1 MGQAEDVRAL
11 IEPVLASEGLELFD
25 LELKSGLLRVAVDGP
40 NGIDIDRLGQLSQR
54 FSRLLD
60 ERDPIPNRYTLEV
73 TSPGLERALRTPEH
87 FRKAVGTEIS
97 VRTTGE
103 AAEDGDRRT
112 QGVLEAA
119 DDDAITIRAH
129 GGPDGPTARRIPY
142 SQIDRA
148 RTVFQW
154 GGQPKPGQK
163 NPKSR
168 QRRTKQT
175 QKKAAS

>member
-11 IEPVLASEGLELFD
+11 IEPVLVGEGLELFD
-25 LELKSGLLRVAVDGP
+25 LELKPGLLRVAVDGP
-40 NGIDIDRLGQLSQR
+40 HGVDVDRLGDLSQR
-54 FSRLLD
+54 LSRLLD

-73 TSPGLERALRTPEH
+73 TSPGLERALRTPAH
-87 FRKAVGTEIS
+87 FRKAVGTEVT

-103 AAEDGDRRT
+103 AAEDGERRT

-119 DDDAITIRAH
+119 DDQGITVAGR
-129 GGPDGPTARRIPY
+129 TIPY

-148 RTVFQW
+148 RTVFEW
-154 GGQPKPGQK
+154 GGKPKPGQSK
-163 NPKSR
+163 QSR
-168 QRRTKQT
+168 QKRAKPT

>member
-1 MGQAEDVRAL
+1 MGQAEVVRAL
-11 IEPVLASEGLELFD
+11 IEPVLANEGLELFD
-25 LELKSGLLRVAVDGP
+25 CEVKSGLVRITVDGP
-40 NGIDIDRLGQLSQR
+40 GGVDIDRLGRLSQR

-73 TSPGLERALRTPEH
+73 TSPGLERALRTPDH
-87 FRKAVGTEIS
+87 FRKAVGTEVT

-103 AAEDGDRRT
+103 AAEEGDRRT

-119 DDDAITIRAH
+119 DD
-129 GGPDGPTARRIPY
+129 GGIVVAGRRIAY
-142 SQIDRA
+142 DNIDRA

-154 GGQPKPGQK
+154 GGQPKPGK
-163 NPKSR
+163 R
-168 QRRTKQT
+168 